1 MKSLSARQYKRRSIT
16 RETASLG
23 RYRGMRPIVVSLD
36 VVEGVL
42 GFRLK
47 GMRTT
52 HHTSVEQAYY
62 DAAARSAKRLIEDR
76 KQKRKARS

>member
-1 MKSLSARQYKRRSIT
+1 MLAKTYKRRSIT
-16 RETASLG
+16 RETASLA

-47 GMRTT
+47 GTRTT
-52 HHTSVEQAYY
+52 YHSTVEQAFS
-62 DAAARSAKRLIEDR
+62 DASARHARRLIEER
-76 KQKRKARS
+76 KLKRKGKL